1 MKNFQSTL
9 ASLPS
14 LDKLSIENNTY
25 VERTA
30 DLSRRKFIKIASAS
44 LAVLS
49 FPGLTTTNTS
59 VINSVPDKT
68 TDKATDK
75 DNNPKIIWVLLRGA
89 LDSLHTVVP
98 TFETQYQVLRPNLST
113 SFKTPVLPLNHSFAL
128 HPSLVNLHQWY
139 QEKQLLP
146 VVAVSSGYSRRS
158 HFDGQDFLE
167 SGNGKID
174 YDSGWLA
181 RAIDVKNKRA
191 LAVARST
198 PISLRS
204 SENVN
209 TWYPSTLKSADNDIY
224 QSLLA
229 LYQDD
234 ELLRTNLESALEV
247 KGVIGNQSNKNKQQ
261 RGSFAALS
269 KACAKLL
276 TAEKGA
282 DCAMLEL
289 GGWDTHNNQANR
301 LSKKL
306 TELDTG
312 LAELKAGLGAEWKN
326 TVVIIG
332 TEFGRT
338 AKENGTGGTDHGTG
352 SAMFLAGG
360 ALNGGRVLGQWPG
373 LADNQLFEQRD
384 LMPTTNSFSWIANV
398 LVQQWKFSH
407 EELLQVFPHLTA
419 YDEKLLIS

>member
-1 MKNFQSTL
+1 MMKNLPSTF
-9 ASLPS
+9 ANSPS
-14 LDKLSIENNTY
+14 LDKHSIDNNSSLA
-25 VERTA
+25 RSA
-30 DLSRRKFIKIASAS
+30 DLSRRKFIKLASAS
-44 LAVLS
+44 VAALS
-49 FPGLTTTNTS
+49 FPGLSTASGTITNK
-59 VINSVPDKT
+59 VKH
-68 TDKATDK
+68 
-75 DNNPKIIWVLLRGA
+75 PKKIVWILLRGA
-89 LDSLHTVVP
+89 LDSLHTVIP
-98 TFETQYQVLRPNLST
+98 TFEPQYRVLRPNLAT
-113 SFKTPVLPLNHSFAL
+113 SFKAPVLPLSQGFAL
-128 HPSLVNLHQWY
+128 HPSLVSLHQWY
-139 QEKQLLP
+139 QDKQLLP

-167 SGNGKID
+167 SGNGKIA

-204 SENVN
+204 SEQVY
-209 TWYPSTLKSADNDIY
+209 TWYPSKLKNADDDIY

-234 ELLRTNLESALEV
+234 ELLRSHLISALAV
-247 KGVIGNQSNKNKQQ
+247 KGVIGKQSNQNNKQQ
-261 RGSFAALS
+261 GRFVELS
-269 KACAKLL
+269 KACAKLI
-276 TAEKGA
+276 TAEQGV

-289 GGWDTHNNQANR
+289 GGWDTHSNQANR

-312 LAELKAGLGAEWKN
+312 LAELKMGLGEEWKN

-338 AKENGTGGTDHGTG
+338 VKENGTLGTDHGTG

-360 ALNGGRVLGQWPG
+360 GLNGGKVLGQWPG

-384 LMPTTNSFSWIANV
+384 LMPTSNSFSWIANV
-398 LVQQWKFSH
+398 LVQQWNFSN

-419 YDEKLLIS
+419 YDEKLLVS